1 MTPDSDLGVVHRAG
15 RIAAA
20 QASIA
25 LAAVLLVVGAVVFFV
40 DIRVQEQQIR
50 SQLSSVALAADDVTD
65 PPPGMMLVLRDLAGK
80 VAASAAGIPTAEL
93 LGRPAGFS
101 EVRVGGVPYRVV
113 IIDKPQGRVVALLDL
128 GPYQAGRSRL
138 LLSLGV
144 AELAGIV
151 ASIVVVTLLTRRSI
165 RPLAEALALQRRFVA
180 DASHELRA
188 PLTVLHTRIQL
199 LGRRFDDGDAEQTKE
214 QIDALASDTRAL
226 GEVIEDLL
234 ASASMTSDNV
244 PQERIDL
251 ATVVQAACGSM
262 AQHAETAGV
271 SLVVE
276 ANGPAPLGDPA
287 SIGDFVVL
295 GSGSAL
301 RRAITSL
308 VDNALAHEH
317 RGGTIAVALRRDR
330 DRVLIDVRDDG
341 VGIDPGAMETL
352 FNRFSRGQTH
362 TAAGDR
368 PRYGIGL
375 ALVREI
381 ANAHRGHITVAQT
394 PGGGATFTLTIPAA
408 PVGPLPWPPGETQ
421 RADADKMR
429 LWRCRPRK

>member
-1 MTPDSDLGVVHRAG
+1 MKPYSDLNVVHRAG

-20 QASIA
+20 QASLA
-25 LAAVLLVVGAVVFFV
+25 LAVVLLVVGAVVYFV

-50 SQLSSVALAADDVTD
+50 SELSSVALAADDATD
-65 PPPGMMLVLRDLAGK
+65 PPPGMILVLRDLAGK
-80 VAASAAGIPTAEL
+80 VEVSADGVPTAEL
-93 LGRPAGFS
+93 LARPAGFS
-101 EVRVGGVPYRVV
+101 EAQIDGVPYRAVV
-113 IIDKPQGRVVALLDL
+113 MDKPEGRVVALLDL
-128 GPYQAGRSRL
+128 GPYKEGRSRL
-138 LLSLGV
+138 LLSLGI

-151 ASIVVVTLLTRRSI
+151 ASIAVVSLLTRRSI

-188 PLTVLHTRIQL
+188 PLTVLHTRVQL
-199 LGRRFDDGDAEQTKE
+199 LARRFEGGDAEQTKE

-226 GEVIEDLL
+226 GEVVEDLL
-234 ASASMTSDNV
+234 ASATMTSGNA
-244 PQERIDL
+244 PQDRIDL
-251 ATVVQAACGSM
+251 ATVVQAAYESM

-271 SLVVE
+271 SLVIE
-276 ANGPAPLGDPA
+276 ANATAPA
-287 SIGDFVVL
+287 GDFVVL
-295 GSGSAL
+295 GSASAL

-317 RGGTIAVALRRDR
+317 RGGTISVALRRDHGN
-330 DRVLIDVRDDG
+330 VLVDVRDDG

-352 FNRFSRGQTH
+352 FNRFSHGKTH

-381 ANAHRGHITVAQT
+381 AHAHRGHITVAQT

-408 PVGPLPWPPGETQ
+408 PH
-421 RADADKMR
+421 DA
-429 LWRCRPRK
+429 C

>member
-1 MTPDSDLGVVHRAG
+1 MTPDSDLTVVHRAG

-20 QASIA
+20 QASLA
-25 LAAVLLVVGAVVFFV
+25 LAAVLLVVGAVVFLV

-80 VAASAAGIPTAEL
+80 VAASADGIPTAEL
-93 LGRPAGFS
+93 LARPAGFS

-113 IIDKPQGRVVALLDL
+113 VTDKPEGRVVALLDL
-128 GPYQAGRSRL
+128 EPHKAGRSRL

-199 LGRRFDDGDAEQTKE
+199 LGRRFDDGDAQQTKE

-251 ATVVQAACGSM
+251 ATVVQAACESM

-271 SLVVE
+271 NLVVE
-276 ANGPAPLGDPA
+276 ANGPSPLGDPA
-287 SIGDFVVL
+287 PLGDFVVL

-317 RGGTIAVALRRDR
+317 RGGTIAVALSRHR

-381 ANAHRGHITVAQT
+381 ANAHGGHITVAQT

-408 PVGPLPWPPGETQ
+408 PLQT
-421 RADADKMR
+421 
-429 LWRCRPRK
+429 

>member
-1 MTPDSDLGVVHRAG
+1 MRTDSDLSVVHRAG
-15 RIAAA
+15 RIAAV
-20 QASIA
+20 QASLA
-25 LAAVLLVVGAVVFFV
+25 LAAVLLVVGAVVYLV

-50 SQLSSVALAADDVTD
+50 SQLSSVALAADDATD
-65 PPPGMMLVLRDLAGK
+65 PPPGMILVLRDLAGK
-80 VAASAAGIPTAEL
+80 VEASDDGIPTAEL
-93 LGRPAGFS
+93 LARPAGFF
-101 EVRVGGVPYRVV
+101 ETQIDGAPFRAVV
-113 IIDKPQGRVVALLDL
+113 VNKPEGTVVALLDL
-128 GPYQAGRSRL
+128 GPYKAGRSRL
-138 LLSLGV
+138 LVSLGI

-151 ASIVVVTLLTRRSI
+151 ASIAVVSLLTRRSI
-165 RPLAEALALQRRFVA
+165 RPLVEALALQRRFVA

-199 LGRRFDDGDAEQTKE
+199 LARRFDDGDAQQNKE

-234 ASASMTSDNV
+234 ASASMTSDNA

-251 ATVVQAACGSM
+251 ATMVQAACESM
-262 AQHAETAGV
+262 TQHAETAGV
-271 SLVVE
+271 NLVAE
-276 ANGPAPLGDPA
+276 ANGPAPVGE
-287 SIGDFVVL
+287 FVVL

-317 RGGTIAVALRRDR
+317 RGGTIAVSLRRHHD
-330 DRVLIDVRDDG
+330 DILIEVRDDG
-341 VGIDPGAMETL
+341 VGIDPSAMETL
-352 FNRFSRGQTH
+352 FNRFSRGKTH

-381 ANAHRGHITVAQT
+381 AHAHRGHIAVAQT

-408 PVGPLPWPPGETQ
+408 PL
-421 RADADKMR
+421 DS
-429 LWRCRPRK
+429 C